1 MHCTIVLVHLNST
14 HLWLPY
20 LERAQSSIFAQV
32 SINWY
37 IKWYILIDTYL

>member
-1 MHCTIVLVHLNST
+1 MHCTILLLHLDST

-32 SINWY
+32 RLVSVL
-37 IKWYILIDTYL
+37 KMILTD